1 MFNSWFLISFAVTVV
16 SASFWPVMPH
26 WVWAPLMLLL
36 LLASTK
42 YSVFRRARGSV
53 TALILVICLGNVIEM
68 QTSRLFQSGQNTTIN
83 ASVVSLFSENSHGFE
98 SVIVARSIG
107 GEKLIFPQ
115 LIKLR
120 LFTPFKLT
128 LGDRVYLSM
137 SIKPVWGK
145 LNEAG
150 FDLEK
155 HLFSAGVVANASYR
169 AETKYRIHSSTNLR
183 SQWFESSL
191 ERLSQLAN
199 ADLIMAL
206 SFGYRDLI
214 PPQRWD
220 LLKSSGLIHLMAIS
234 GLHIS
239 IAFGIGYQLGKLVRL
254 LSPQLLWLPTLFG
267 LGLAYFYSWFA
278 GFTLP
283 TLRALVMCV
292 IASYFLW
299 RGQNISLVRYVA
311 LSLCVVLLIW
321 PFSALSSSFWLS
333 FGALG
338 AVLYI
343 ASNNAPSSLDVT
355 LTSRVLQLIKIQLM
369 LTILI
374 APFSMLFFEGVSL
387 ISVLYNLL
395 LLPWVSLVTIPLL
408 FLAMFISF
416 LSESVFGAS
425 GSVLLASEWELLG
438 KGFAGHLW
446 ELVDLSLEPFVFSL
460 PFSERFWIQV
470 DNHTIELSVLLILFF
485 GFCSRYLQRTLSIFV
500 VIVFVL
506 WWEFGKFKHD
516 TLRIDIL
523 DVGHGLSLV
532 LEKNTQVVVYDLGN
546 AWPGGSIVE
555 SLLIPT
561 LNQRGIH
568 ELDGVIVSH
577 FDSDHAGGYPALL
590 ENYTPK
596 WIRVSQSFNEQTHL
610 NTQAQLNLQACIL
623 GESWNWQGVDF
634 KVLWP
639 PQRAKRAYNPHS
651 CVVRLSAPD
660 SEFSMLLTGDI
671 ELVSEWLLS
680 REGDQLRSDVMLVPH
695 HGSDSS
701 SIKSFIKAVS
711 PQLAIASLAKGNQWG
726 MPNESVVGRY
736 KEAGSVWLDTGESG
750 QITITLSKEGWQYHA
765 IREQQGGQ
773 WYRQMLRKGVE

>member
-1 MFNSWFLISFAVTVV
+1 MFNTWFLISFAATVV

-42 YSVFRRARGSV
+42 YSVFRSARGSV
-53 TALILVICLGNVIEM
+53 TALLLVICLGNAIEI

-128 LGDRVYLSM
+128 LGDDVYLSV

-150 FDLEK
+150 FDQEK
-155 HLFSAGVVANASYR
+155 YLFSTGVVANATYR
-169 AETKYRIHSSTNLR
+169 PDTQYRIHSSTNLR
-183 SQWFESSL
+183 SRWFETSL
-191 ERLSQLAN
+191 ERLSLLAN
-199 ADLIMAL
+199 QDLIVAL

-234 GLHIS
+234 GLHIG
-239 IAFGIGYQLGKLVRL
+239 IAFGIGYQVGKICRL
-254 LSPQLLWLPTLFG
+254 LSPSFLWFPTMFG

-292 IASYFLW
+292 LASYFLW
-299 RGQNISLVRYVA
+299 RGQNVNLLRYVA

-343 ASNNAPSSLDVT
+343 ALNTQRSAS
-355 LTSRVLQLIKIQLM
+355 TSTFFDHALKLIKIQLM
-369 LTILI
+369 LTFLI
-374 APFSMLFFEGVSL
+374 APFSMLFFKGISLVS
-387 ISVLYNLL
+387 VFYNLL
-395 LLPWVSLVTIPLL
+395 LLPWVSVVTISLL
-408 FLAMFISF
+408 FLAMFIS
-416 LSESVFGAS
+416 LISESVS
-425 GSVLLASEWELLG
+425 GVVSLIELENSLVSQ
-438 KGFAGHLW
+438 LW
-446 ELVDLSLEPFVFSL
+446 KLVDLSLEPLVFSL

-470 DNHTIELSVLLILFF
+470 DNQTIALSVFLILFLSF
-485 GFCSRYLQRTLSIFV
+485 VSRYFKKTVSIL
-500 VIVFVL
+500 VIVVFVL
-506 WWEFGKFKHD
+506 WWEFGKPQQDKL
-516 TLRIDIL
+516 TIDIL

-532 LEKNTQVVVYDLGN
+532 LEKNSQIVIYDLGN
-546 AWPGGSIVE
+546 AWPGGSVVE

-568 ELDGVIVSH
+568 ELEGVIVSH
-577 FDSDHAGGYPALL
+577 FDSDHAGGYPVLL
-590 ENYTPK
+590 ESYDPK
-596 WIRVSQSFNEQTHL
+596 WIRTSQNRNQQPQSQSK
-610 NTQAQLNLQACIL
+610 LQACII
-623 GESWNWQGVDF
+623 GENWSWQDIVF
-634 KVLWP
+634 EVLWP
-639 PQRAKRAYNPHS
+639 PKQVKRAYNPHS
-651 CVVRLSAPD
+651 CVVKISDPSTD
-660 SEFSMLLTGDI
+660 FSMLLTGDI
-671 ELVSEWLLS
+671 ELVSEWLLA
-680 REGDQLRSDVMLVPH
+680 RDGEQLRSDVMLVPH

-701 SIKSFIKAVS
+701 SIKPFIEAVS

-726 MPNESVVGRY
+726 MPSESVVERY
-736 KEAGSVWLDTGESG
+736 QDAGSTWLDTGESG
-750 QITITLSKEGWQYHA
+750 QITITLSEEGWQYHA

>member
-1 MFNSWFLISFAVTVV
+1 MFNTWFLISFAATVV

-42 YSVFRRARGSV
+42 YSVFRSARGLA
-53 TALILVICLGNVIEM
+53 TALILVICLGNAIEI

-128 LGDRVYLSM
+128 LGDDVYLSV

-155 HLFSAGVVANASYR
+155 YLFSTGVVANATYR
-169 AETKYRIHSSTNLR
+169 ADTKYRIHTNTNMR
-183 SQWFESSL
+183 SHWFENRL
-191 ERLSQLAN
+191 ERLSELAN
-199 ADLIMAL
+199 QDLIMAL

-214 PPQRWD
+214 HPQRWD

-234 GLHIS
+234 GLHIG
-239 IAFGIGYQLGKLVRL
+239 IAFGIGYQVGKVFRL
-254 LSPQLLWLPTLFG
+254 LSPSFLWFPTIFG

-283 TLRALVMCV
+283 TLRALVMCI

-299 RGQNISLVRYVA
+299 RGQNISVLRYVV

-338 AVLYI
+338 AVIYI
-343 ASNNAPSSLDVT
+343 ALNSQPSSSSAT
-355 LTSRVLQLIKIQLM
+355 LIDRVLQLIKIQLM
-369 LTILI
+369 LTFLI
-374 APFSMLFFEGVSL
+374 APFSILFFKGVSL
-387 ISVLYNLL
+387 VSVLYNLL
-395 LLPWVSLVTIPLL
+395 LLPWVSMVTIPLL
-408 FLAMFISF
+408 FLAML
-416 LSESVFGAS
+416 LSLILESVPEVMSLTALSNGF
-425 GSVLLASEWELLG
+425 SEQ
-438 KGFAGHLW
+438 LW
-446 ELVDLSLEPFVFSL
+446 MLVDLSLDPLVFSL

-470 DNHTIELSVLLILFF
+470 DNHSMALSVFLILFF
-485 GFCSRYLQRTLSIFV
+485 GFVSRYLKRTLSIL
-500 VIVFVL
+500 VIAVFVL
-506 WWEFGKFKHD
+506 WWEFGKQQNKL
-516 TLRIDIL
+516 TIDIL

-532 LEKNTQVVVYDLGN
+532 LEKNNQVVVYDLGN
-546 AWPGGSIVE
+546 VWQGGSIVE

-561 LNQRGIH
+561 LNQRGVH
-568 ELDGVIVSH
+568 EVEGVIVSH

-590 ENYTPK
+590 ENYNPK
-596 WIRVSQSFNEQTHL
+596 WIRASQNINQPTKSTVQVQSHIQTC
-610 NTQAQLNLQACIL
+610 TF
-623 GESWNWQGVDF
+623 GEVWNWQGLEF
-634 KVLWP
+634 EVLWP
-639 PQRAKRAYNPHS
+639 PQRVKRAYNPHS
-651 CVVRLSAPD
+651 CVVRIFEPN

-671 ELVSEWLLS
+671 ERVSEWLLA
-680 REGDQLRSDVMLVPH
+680 REGRRLKSDVMLVPH
-695 HGSDSS
+695 HGSNSS
-701 SIKSFIKAVS
+701 SIKPFIEAVS

-726 MPNESVVGRY
+726 MPSKSVIERY
-736 KEAGSVWLDTGESG
+736 HETGSAWLDTGESG
-750 QITITLSKEGWQYHA
+750 QITITISKEGWKYHT
-765 IREQQGGQ
+765 IREQQGRQ

>member
-1 MFNSWFLISFAVTVV
+1 MFNTWFLISFAATVV

-42 YSVFRRARGSV
+42 YSVFRSARGLA
-53 TALILVICLGNVIEM
+53 TALILVICLGNAIEI

-128 LGDRVYLSM
+128 LGDDVYLSV

-155 HLFSAGVVANASYR
+155 YLFSTGVVANATYK
-169 AETKYRIHSSTNLR
+169 ADTQYRIHTNTNMR
-183 SQWFESSL
+183 SHWFENRL
-191 ERLSQLAN
+191 ERLSELAN
-199 ADLIMAL
+199 QDLIMAL

-214 PPQRWD
+214 HPQRWD

-234 GLHIS
+234 GLHIG
-239 IAFGIGYQLGKLVRL
+239 IAFGIGYQVGKIFRL
-254 LSPQLLWLPTLFG
+254 LSPSFLWFPTIFG

-283 TLRALVMCV
+283 TLRALVMCI

-299 RGQNISLVRYVA
+299 RGQNISVLRYVV
-311 LSLCVVLLIW
+311 LSLCMVLLIW

-338 AVLYI
+338 AVIYI
-343 ASNNAPSSLDVT
+343 ALNSRPSSSSAT
-355 LTSRVLQLIKIQLM
+355 LIDRVLQLIKIQLM
-369 LTILI
+369 LTFLI
-374 APFSMLFFEGVSL
+374 APFSILFFKGVSL
-387 ISVLYNLL
+387 VSVLYNLL
-395 LLPWVSLVTIPLL
+395 LLPWVSMVTIPLL
-408 FLAMFISF
+408 FLAML
-416 LSESVFGAS
+416 LSLILESVPEVISLTALSNGF
-425 GSVLLASEWELLG
+425 SEQ
-438 KGFAGHLW
+438 LW
-446 ELVDLSLEPFVFSL
+446 MLVDLSLDPLVFSL

-470 DNHTIELSVLLILFF
+470 DNHSMALSVFLILFF
-485 GFCSRYLQRTLSIFV
+485 GFVSRYLKRTLSIL
-500 VIVFVL
+500 VIAVFVL
-506 WWEFGKFKHD
+506 WWEFGKQQNKL
-516 TLRIDIL
+516 TIDIL

-532 LEKNTQVVVYDLGN
+532 LEKNNQVVVYDLGN
-546 AWPGGSIVE
+546 AWQGGSIVE

-561 LNQRGIH
+561 LNQRGVH
-568 ELDGVIVSH
+568 EVEGVIVSH

-590 ENYTPK
+590 ENYNPK
-596 WIRVSQSFNEQTHL
+596 WIRASQNINQQTQSTVQVQSNIQTCTL
-610 NTQAQLNLQACIL
+610 EEA
-623 GESWNWQGVDF
+623 WNWQGLEF
-634 KVLWP
+634 EVLWP
-639 PQRAKRAYNPHS
+639 PQRVKRAYNPHS
-651 CVVRLSAPD
+651 CVVRIFEPN

-671 ELVSEWLLS
+671 ERVSEWLLA
-680 REGDQLRSDVMLVPH
+680 REGQRLKSDVMLVPH
-695 HGSDSS
+695 HGSNSS
-701 SIKSFIKAVS
+701 SIKPFIEAVS
-711 PQLAIASLAKGNQWG
+711 PQLAVASLAKGNQWG
-726 MPNESVVGRY
+726 MPSKSVIERY
-736 KEAGSVWLDTGESG
+736 HETGSAWLDTGESG
-750 QITITLSKEGWQYHA
+750 QITITISQEGWKYHT
-765 IREQQGGQ
+765 IREQQGRQ

>member
-1 MFNSWFLISFAVTVV
+1 MFNTWFLISFAATVV

-42 YSVFRRARGSV
+42 YSVFRRARGLV
-53 TALILVICLGNVIEM
+53 TALILVICLGNAIEI

-128 LGDRVYLSM
+128 LGDDVYLSV

-155 HLFSAGVVANASYR
+155 YLFSTGVVANATYR
-169 AETKYRIHSSTNLR
+169 ADTQYRIHTNTNMR
-183 SQWFESSL
+183 SHWFENRL
-191 ERLSQLAN
+191 ERLSELAN
-199 ADLIMAL
+199 QDLIMAL

-214 PPQRWD
+214 HPQRWD

-234 GLHIS
+234 GLHIG
-239 IAFGIGYQLGKLVRL
+239 IAFGIGYQVGKVFRL
-254 LSPQLLWLPTLFG
+254 LSPSFLWFPTIFG

-283 TLRALVMCV
+283 TLRALVMCI

-299 RGQNISLVRYVA
+299 RGQNISVLRYVV

-338 AVLYI
+338 AVIYI
-343 ASNNAPSSLDVT
+343 ALNSRPSSSNAT
-355 LTSRVLQLIKIQLM
+355 LIARLLQLIKIQLM
-369 LTILI
+369 LTFLI
-374 APFSMLFFEGVSL
+374 APFSILFFKGVSL
-387 ISVLYNLL
+387 VSVLYNLL
-395 LLPWVSLVTIPLL
+395 LLPWVSVVTIPLL
-408 FLAMFISF
+408 FLAML
-416 LSESVFGAS
+416 LSLILESV
-425 GSVLLASEWELLG
+425 SEVMSLTALSN
-438 KGFAGHLW
+438 GFSEQLW
-446 ELVDLSLEPFVFSL
+446 MLVDLSLDPLVFSL

-470 DNHTIELSVLLILFF
+470 DNHSMALSVFLILFF
-485 GFCSRYLQRTLSIFV
+485 GFVSRYLKRTLSIL
-500 VIVFVL
+500 VIAVFVL
-506 WWEFGKFKHD
+506 WWEFGKQQNKL
-516 TLRIDIL
+516 TIDIL

-532 LEKNTQVVVYDLGN
+532 LEKNNQVVVYDLGN
-546 AWPGGSIVE
+546 VWQGGSIVE

-561 LNQRGIH
+561 LNQRGVH
-568 ELDGVIVSH
+568 EVEGVIVSH

-590 ENYTPK
+590 ENYNPK
-596 WIRVSQSFNEQTHL
+596 WIRASQNINQPTKSTVQVQSNIQTC
-610 NTQAQLNLQACIL
+610 TF
-623 GESWNWQGVDF
+623 GEVWNWQGLEF
-634 KVLWP
+634 EVLWP
-639 PQRAKRAYNPHS
+639 PQRVKRAYNPHS
-651 CVVRLSAPD
+651 CVVRIFEPN

-671 ELVSEWLLS
+671 ERVSEWLLA
-680 REGDQLRSDVMLVPH
+680 REGQRLKSDVMLVPH
-695 HGSDSS
+695 HGSNSS
-701 SIKSFIKAVS
+701 SIKPFIEAVS

-726 MPNESVVGRY
+726 MPSKSVIERY
-736 KEAGSVWLDTGESG
+736 HETGSAWLDTGESG
-750 QITITLSKEGWQYHA
+750 QITITISKEGWKYHT
-765 IREQQGGQ
+765 IREQQGRQ

>member
-1 MFNSWFLISFAVTVV
+1 MFNTWFLISFAATVV

-26 WVWAPLMLLL
+26 WVWASLMLLL
-36 LLASTK
+36 LIASTK
-42 YSVFRRARGSV
+42 YSVFRSARGPV
-53 TALILVICLGNVIEM
+53 TALILVICLGNTIEI

-128 LGDRVYLSM
+128 LGDDVYLSA

-155 HLFSAGVVANASYR
+155 YLFSSGVVANATYR
-169 AETKYRIHSSTNLR
+169 ADTKYRIHSSTSLR
-183 SQWFESSL
+183 SQWFETSL
-191 ERLSQLAN
+191 GRLSQLEN
-199 ADLIMAL
+199 KDLIMAL
-206 SFGYRDLI
+206 SFGYRALI
-214 PPQRWD
+214 NPQRWD

-234 GLHIS
+234 GLHIG
-239 IAFGIGYQLGKLVRL
+239 IAFGIGYQVGKILRL
-254 LSPQLLWLPTLFG
+254 LSPSFLWLPTIFG

-299 RGQNISLVRYVA
+299 RGQNISLLRYVG

-343 ASNNAPSSLDVT
+343 ALNSQTPYSNSTFIDRA
-355 LTSRVLQLIKIQLM
+355 LQLFKIQLM
-369 LTILI
+369 LTFLI
-374 APFSMLFFEGVSL
+374 TPFSMLFFSGVSL
-387 ISVLYNLL
+387 VSVFYNLL
-395 LLPWVSLVTIPLL
+395 LLPWISMVTIPLL
-408 FLAMFISF
+408 FLAMFLSLI
-416 LSESVFGAS
+416 SESVS
-425 GSVLLASEWELLG
+425 GLVDITALDNGLVSQ
-438 KGFAGHLW
+438 LW
-446 ELVDLSLEPFVFSL
+446 KLVDLSLEPLVFSL
-460 PFSERFWIQV
+460 PFSEPFWIQV
-470 DNHTIELSVLLILFF
+470 DNHVIALSVFLILFL
-485 GFCSRYLQRTLSIFV
+485 GFVSRYLKRTVSIL
-500 VIVFVL
+500 VIAVFVL
-506 WWEFGKFKHD
+506 WWEFGKPQQGKL
-516 TLRIDIL
+516 TIDIL

-532 LEKNTQVVVYDLGN
+532 LEKNNQVIVYDLGN
-546 AWPGGSIVE
+546 AWPGGSVVE

-561 LNQRGIH
+561 LNQRGIY
-568 ELDGVIVSH
+568 ELEGVIVSH

-590 ENYTPK
+590 ESYDPK
-596 WIRVSQSFNEQTHL
+596 WIRSSQNINQQTQYT
-610 NTQAQLNLQACIL
+610 TQTQSNIQACTI
-623 GESWNWQGVDF
+623 GEDWNWQNIVF
-634 KVLWP
+634 EVLWP
-639 PQRAKRAYNPHS
+639 PKQVKRAYNPHS
-651 CVVRLSAPD
+651 CVVKI
-660 SEFSMLLTGDI
+660 SEPSTDFSMLLTGDI
-671 ELVSEWLLS
+671 ELVSEWLLA
-680 REGDQLRSDVMLVPH
+680 REGEQLRSDVMLVPH

-701 SIKSFIKAVS
+701 SIKPFIEAVS

-726 MPNESVVGRY
+726 MPSRSVVGRY
-736 KEAGSVWLDTGESG
+736 QEVGSTWLDTGESG
-750 QITITLSKEGWQYHA
+750 QITITLSDEGWQYHT
-765 IREQQGGQ
+765 IREQQGRQ

>member
-1 MFNSWFLISFAVTVV
+1 MFNTWFLISFAATVV

-36 LLASTK
+36 LLAPTK
-42 YSVFRRARGSV
+42 YSVFRSARGPV
-53 TALILVICLGNVIEM
+53 TALILVICLGNAIEI

-98 SVIVARSIG
+98 SVIVVRSIG

-128 LGDRVYLSM
+128 LGDDVYLSA
-137 SIKPVWGK
+137 SIKPIWGK

-150 FDLEK
+150 FDREK
-155 HLFSAGVVANASYR
+155 YLFSAGVVANATYR
-169 AETKYRIHSSTNLR
+169 ADTKYRIHSSTNLR
-183 SQWFESSL
+183 AQWFEASL
-191 ERLSQLAN
+191 ERLSLLAN
-199 ADLIMAL
+199 QDLIIAL

-220 LLKSSGLIHLMAIS
+220 MLKSSGLIHLMAIS
-234 GLHIS
+234 GLHIG
-239 IAFGIGYQLGKLVRL
+239 IAFGIGYQIGKILRL
-254 LSPQLLWLPTLFG
+254 LSPSFLWLPTIFG

-299 RGQNISLVRYVA
+299 RGQNISLLRYVT
-311 LSLCVVLLIW
+311 LSVCVVLLIW

-338 AVLYI
+338 AVFYI
-343 ASNNAPSSLDVT
+343 ACNTQRSASSFTFIDYA
-355 LTSRVLQLIKIQLM
+355 LQLIKLQLM
-369 LTILI
+369 LTFLI
-374 APFSMLFFEGVSL
+374 APSSMLFFKGVSL
-387 ISVLYNLL
+387 VSVFYNLF
-395 LLPWVSLVTIPLL
+395 LLPWVSMVTIPLL
-408 FLAMFISF
+408 FLAMFLSLI
-416 LSESVFGAS
+416 SESVS
-425 GSVLLASEWELLG
+425 GVVGITALENDLVSQ
-438 KGFAGHLW
+438 LW
-446 ELVDLSLEPFVFSL
+446 KLVDLSLEPLVFSL

-470 DNHTIELSVLLILFF
+470 DNQTIALSVFLILFLSF
-485 GFCSRYLQRTLSIFV
+485 VSRYFKRTLSILV
-500 VIVFVL
+500 TAVFVL
-506 WWEFGKFKHD
+506 WWEFSKPQQDKL
-516 TLRIDIL
+516 TIDIL

-532 LEKNTQVVVYDLGN
+532 LEKNNQIVVYDLGN
-546 AWPGGSIVE
+546 AWPGGSVVE

-561 LNQRGIH
+561 LNQRGIY
-568 ELDGVIVSH
+568 ELEGVIVSH

-596 WIRVSQSFNEQTHL
+596 WIRTSQNIIQERQSITQGPSNIQTC
-610 NTQAQLNLQACIL
+610 TI
-623 GESWNWQGVDF
+623 GEVWNWQDVVF
-634 KVLWP
+634 EVLWP
-639 PQRAKRAYNPHS
+639 PKQVKRAYNPHS
-651 CVVRLSAPD
+651 CVVKISDHSAD
-660 SEFSMLLTGDI
+660 FSMLLTGDI
-671 ELVSEWLLS
+671 ELVSEWLLA
-680 REGDQLRSDVMLVPH
+680 REGEQLRSDVMLVPH

-701 SIKSFIKAVS
+701 SIKSFIEAVS

-726 MPNESVVGRY
+726 MPSEFVIERY
-736 KEAGSVWLDTGESG
+736 QEAGSTWLDTGESG

>member
-1 MFNSWFLISFAVTVV
+1 MFNTWFLISFAATVV

-42 YSVFRRARGSV
+42 YSVFRSARGLA
-53 TALILVICLGNVIEM
+53 TALILVICLGNAIEI

-128 LGDRVYLSM
+128 LGDDVYLSV

-155 HLFSAGVVANASYR
+155 YLFSTGVVANATYK
-169 AETKYRIHSSTNLR
+169 ADTQYRIHTNTNMR
-183 SQWFESSL
+183 SHWFENRL
-191 ERLSQLAN
+191 ERLSELAN
-199 ADLIMAL
+199 QDLIMAL

-214 PPQRWD
+214 HPQRWD

-234 GLHIS
+234 GLHIG
-239 IAFGIGYQLGKLVRL
+239 IAFGIGYQVGKIFRL
-254 LSPQLLWLPTLFG
+254 LSPSFLWFPTIFG

-283 TLRALVMCV
+283 TLRALVMCI

-299 RGQNISLVRYVA
+299 RGQNISVLRYVV
-311 LSLCVVLLIW
+311 LSLCMVLLIW

-338 AVLYI
+338 AVIYI
-343 ASNNAPSSLDVT
+343 ALNSRPSSSNAT
-355 LTSRVLQLIKIQLM
+355 LIDRVQQLIKIQLM
-369 LTILI
+369 LTFLI
-374 APFSMLFFEGVSL
+374 APFSILFFKGVSL
-387 ISVLYNLL
+387 VSVLYNLL
-395 LLPWVSLVTIPLL
+395 LLPWVSMVTIPLL
-408 FLAMFISF
+408 FLAML
-416 LSESVFGAS
+416 LSLILESV
-425 GSVLLASEWELLG
+425 SEVMSLTALSN
-438 KGFAGHLW
+438 GFSEQLW
-446 ELVDLSLEPFVFSL
+446 MLVDLSLDPLVYSL

-470 DNHTIELSVLLILFF
+470 DNHSMALSVFLILFF
-485 GFCSRYLQRTLSIFV
+485 GFVSRYLKRTLSIL
-500 VIVFVL
+500 VIAVFVL
-506 WWEFGKFKHD
+506 WWEFGKQQNKL
-516 TLRIDIL
+516 TIDIL

-532 LEKNTQVVVYDLGN
+532 LEKNNRVVVYDLGN
-546 AWPGGSIVE
+546 AWQGGSIVE

-561 LNQRGIH
+561 LNQRGVH
-568 ELDGVIVSH
+568 EVEGVIVSH

-590 ENYTPK
+590 ENYNPK
-596 WIRVSQSFNEQTHL
+596 WIRASQNINQQTQSTVQVQS
-610 NTQAQLNLQACIL
+610 NIQTCTF
-623 GESWNWQGVDF
+623 GEVWSWQGLEF
-634 KVLWP
+634 EVLWP
-639 PQRAKRAYNPHS
+639 PQRVKRAYNPHS
-651 CVVRLSAPD
+651 CVVRIFEPN

-671 ELVSEWLLS
+671 ERVSEWLLA
-680 REGDQLRSDVMLVPH
+680 REGRRLKSDVMLVPH
-695 HGSDSS
+695 HGSNSS
-701 SIKSFIKAVS
+701 SIKPFIEAVS

-726 MPNESVVGRY
+726 MPSKSVIERY
-736 KEAGSVWLDTGESG
+736 HKTGGAWLDTGESG
-750 QITITLSKEGWQYHA
+750 QITITISKEGWKYHT
-765 IREQQGGQ
+765 IREQQGRQ

>member
-1 MFNSWFLISFAVTVV
+1 MFNTWFLISFAATVV

-42 YSVFRRARGSV
+42 YSVFRSARGLA
-53 TALILVICLGNVIEM
+53 TALILVICLGNAIEI

-128 LGDRVYLSM
+128 LGDDVYLSV

-155 HLFSAGVVANASYR
+155 YLFSTGVVANATYR
-169 AETKYRIHSSTNLR
+169 ADTQYRIHTNTNMR
-183 SQWFESSL
+183 SHWFENRL
-191 ERLSQLAN
+191 ERLSELAN
-199 ADLIMAL
+199 QDLIMAL

-214 PPQRWD
+214 HPQRWD

-234 GLHIS
+234 GLHIG
-239 IAFGIGYQLGKLVRL
+239 IAFGIGYQVGKVFRL
-254 LSPQLLWLPTLFG
+254 LSPSFLWFPTIFG

-283 TLRALVMCV
+283 TLRALVMCI

-299 RGQNISLVRYVA
+299 RGQNISVLRYVV

-338 AVLYI
+338 AVIYI
-343 ASNNAPSSLDVT
+343 ALNSRPSSSNAT
-355 LTSRVLQLIKIQLM
+355 LIARLLQLIKIQLM
-369 LTILI
+369 LTFLI
-374 APFSMLFFEGVSL
+374 APFSILFFKGVSL
-387 ISVLYNLL
+387 VSVLYNLL
-395 LLPWVSLVTIPLL
+395 LLPWVSVVTIPLL
-408 FLAMFISF
+408 FLAML
-416 LSESVFGAS
+416 LSLILESV
-425 GSVLLASEWELLG
+425 SEVMSLTALSN
-438 KGFAGHLW
+438 GFSEQLW
-446 ELVDLSLEPFVFSL
+446 MLVDLSLDPLVFSL

-470 DNHTIELSVLLILFF
+470 DNHSMALSVFLILFF
-485 GFCSRYLQRTLSIFV
+485 GFVSRYLKRTLSIL
-500 VIVFVL
+500 VIAVFVL
-506 WWEFGKFKHD
+506 WWEFGKQQNKL
-516 TLRIDIL
+516 TIDIL

-532 LEKNTQVVVYDLGN
+532 LEKNNRVVVYDLGN
-546 AWPGGSIVE
+546 AWQGGSIVE

-561 LNQRGIH
+561 LNQRGVH
-568 ELDGVIVSH
+568 EVEGVIVSH

-590 ENYTPK
+590 ENYNPK
-596 WIRVSQSFNEQTHL
+596 WIRASQNINQQTQSTVQVQS
-610 NTQAQLNLQACIL
+610 NIQTCIF
-623 GESWNWQGVDF
+623 GEAWNWQGLEF
-634 KVLWP
+634 EVLWP
-639 PQRAKRAYNPHS
+639 PQRVKRAYNPHS
-651 CVVRLSAPD
+651 CVVRIFEPN

-671 ELVSEWLLS
+671 ERVSEWLLA
-680 REGDQLRSDVMLVPH
+680 REGRRLKSDVMLVPH
-695 HGSDSS
+695 HGSNSS
-701 SIKSFIKAVS
+701 SIKPFIEAVS

-726 MPNESVVGRY
+726 MPSKSVIERY
-736 KEAGSVWLDTGESG
+736 HETGSAWLDTGESG
-750 QITITLSKEGWQYHA
+750 QITITISKEGWKYHT
-765 IREQQGGQ
+765 IREQQGRQ

>member
-1 MFNSWFLISFAVTVV
+1 LFNTWFLISFAATVV

-42 YSVFRRARGSV
+42 YSVFRSARGLA
-53 TALILVICLGNVIEM
+53 TALILVICLGNAIEI

-128 LGDRVYLSM
+128 LGDDVDLSV

-155 HLFSAGVVANASYR
+155 YLFSTGVVANATYR
-169 AETKYRIHSSTNLR
+169 ADTQYRIHTNTNMR
-183 SQWFESSL
+183 SHWFENRL
-191 ERLSQLAN
+191 ERLSELAN
-199 ADLIMAL
+199 QDLIMAL

-214 PPQRWD
+214 HPQRWD

-234 GLHIS
+234 GLHIG
-239 IAFGIGYQLGKLVRL
+239 IAFGIGYQVGKVFRL
-254 LSPQLLWLPTLFG
+254 LSPSFLWFPTIFG

-283 TLRALVMCV
+283 TLRALVMCI

-299 RGQNISLVRYVA
+299 RGQNISVLRYVV

-338 AVLYI
+338 AVIYI
-343 ASNNAPSSLDVT
+343 ALNSRPSSSNAT
-355 LTSRVLQLIKIQLM
+355 LIDRVLQLIKIQLM
-369 LTILI
+369 LTFLI
-374 APFSMLFFEGVSL
+374 APFSILFFKGVSL
-387 ISVLYNLL
+387 VSVLYNLL
-395 LLPWVSLVTIPLL
+395 LLPWVSMVTIPLL
-408 FLAMFISF
+408 FLAML
-416 LSESVFGAS
+416 LSLILESV
-425 GSVLLASEWELLG
+425 SEVMSLTALSH
-438 KGFAGHLW
+438 GFSEQLW
-446 ELVDLSLEPFVFSL
+446 MLVDLSLDPLVFSL

-470 DNHTIELSVLLILFF
+470 DNHSMALSVFLILFF
-485 GFCSRYLQRTLSIFV
+485 GFVSRYLKRTLSIL
-500 VIVFVL
+500 VIAVFVL
-506 WWEFGKFKHD
+506 WWEFGKPQNKL
-516 TLRIDIL
+516 TIDIL

-532 LEKNTQVVVYDLGN
+532 LEKNNQVVVYDLGN
-546 AWPGGSIVE
+546 AWQGGSIVE

-561 LNQRGIH
+561 LNQRGVH
-568 ELDGVIVSH
+568 EVEGVIVSH

-590 ENYTPK
+590 ENYNPK
-596 WIRVSQSFNEQTHL
+596 WIRASQNINQQTQSTVQVQS
-610 NTQAQLNLQACIL
+610 NIQTCIF
-623 GESWNWQGVDF
+623 GEAWNWQGLEF
-634 KVLWP
+634 EVLWP
-639 PQRAKRAYNPHS
+639 PQRVKRAYNPHS
-651 CVVRLSAPD
+651 CVVRIFEPN

-671 ELVSEWLLS
+671 ERVSEWLLA
-680 REGDQLRSDVMLVPH
+680 REGQRLKSDVMLVPH
-695 HGSDSS
+695 HGSNSS
-701 SIKSFIKAVS
+701 SIKPFIEAVS

-726 MPNESVVGRY
+726 MPSKSVIERY
-736 KEAGSVWLDTGESG
+736 HETGSAWLDTGESG
-750 QITITLSKEGWQYHA
+750 QITITISQEGWKYHT
-765 IREQQGGQ
+765 IREQQGRQ

>member
-1 MFNSWFLISFAVTVV
+1 MFNTWFLISFAATVV

-42 YSVFRRARGSV
+42 YSVFRSARGLA
-53 TALILVICLGNVIEM
+53 TALILVICLGNTIEI

-128 LGDRVYLSM
+128 LGDDVYLSV
-137 SIKPVWGK
+137 SVKPVWGK

-155 HLFSAGVVANASYR
+155 YLFSTGVVANATYR
-169 AETKYRIHSSTNLR
+169 ADTKYRIHTNTNMR
-183 SQWFESSL
+183 SHWFENRL
-191 ERLSQLAN
+191 ERLSELVNQ
-199 ADLIMAL
+199 DLIMAL

-214 PPQRWD
+214 HPQRWD

-234 GLHIS
+234 GLHIG
-239 IAFGIGYQLGKLVRL
+239 IAFGIGYQVGKIFRL
-254 LSPQLLWLPTLFG
+254 LSPSFLWFPTIFG

-283 TLRALVMCV
+283 TLRALVMCI

-299 RGQNISLVRYVA
+299 RGQNISVLRYVA

-338 AVLYI
+338 AVIYI
-343 ASNNAPSSLDVT
+343 ALNSRPSSSNAT
-355 LTSRVLQLIKIQLM
+355 LIDRVLQLIKIQLM
-369 LTILI
+369 LTFLI
-374 APFSMLFFEGVSL
+374 APFSILFFKGVSL
-387 ISVLYNLL
+387 VSVLYNLL
-395 LLPWVSLVTIPLL
+395 LLPWVSVVTIPLL
-408 FLAMFISF
+408 FLAML
-416 LSESVFGAS
+416 LSLILESV
-425 GSVLLASEWELLG
+425 SEVMSLTALSH
-438 KGFAGHLW
+438 GFSEQLW
-446 ELVDLSLEPFVFSL
+446 MLVDLSLDPLVFSL

-470 DNHTIELSVLLILFF
+470 DNHSMALSVFLILFF
-485 GFCSRYLQRTLSIFV
+485 GFVSRYLKRTLSIL
-500 VIVFVL
+500 VIAVFVL
-506 WWEFGKFKHD
+506 WWEFGKQQNKL
-516 TLRIDIL
+516 TIDIL

-532 LEKNTQVVVYDLGN
+532 LEKNNRVVVYDLGN
-546 AWPGGSIVE
+546 AWQGGSIVE

-561 LNQRGIH
+561 LNQRGVH
-568 ELDGVIVSH
+568 EVEGVIVSH

-590 ENYTPK
+590 ENYNPK
-596 WIRVSQSFNEQTHL
+596 WIRASQNINQQTQSTVQVQS
-610 NTQAQLNLQACIL
+610 NIQTCIF
-623 GESWNWQGVDF
+623 GEAWNWQGLEF
-634 KVLWP
+634 EVLWP
-639 PQRAKRAYNPHS
+639 PQRVKRAYNPHS
-651 CVVRLSAPD
+651 CVVRIFEPN

-671 ELVSEWLLS
+671 ERVSEWLLA
-680 REGDQLRSDVMLVPH
+680 REGRRLKSDVMLVPH
-695 HGSDSS
+695 HGSNSS
-701 SIKSFIKAVS
+701 SIKPFIEAVS

-726 MPNESVVGRY
+726 MPSKSVIERY
-736 KEAGSVWLDTGESG
+736 HETGSAWLDTGESG
-750 QITITLSKEGWQYHA
+750 QITITISKEGWKYHT
-765 IREQQGGQ
+765 IREQQGRQ

>member
-1 MFNSWFLISFAVTVV
+1 MFNTWFLISFAATVV

-42 YSVFRRARGSV
+42 YSVFRSARGLA
-53 TALILVICLGNVIEM
+53 TALMLVICLGNAIEI

-128 LGDRVYLSM
+128 LGDDVYLSV

-155 HLFSAGVVANASYR
+155 YLFSTGVVANATYR
-169 AETKYRIHSSTNLR
+169 ADTQYRIHTNTNMR
-183 SQWFESSL
+183 SHWFENRL
-191 ERLSQLAN
+191 ERLSELAN
-199 ADLIMAL
+199 QDLIMAL

-214 PPQRWD
+214 HPQRWD

-234 GLHIS
+234 GLHIG
-239 IAFGIGYQLGKLVRL
+239 IAFGIGYQVGKVFRL
-254 LSPQLLWLPTLFG
+254 LSPSFLWFPTIFG

-283 TLRALVMCV
+283 TLRALVMCI

-299 RGQNISLVRYVA
+299 RGQNISVLRYVV
-311 LSLCVVLLIW
+311 LSLCVVLLTW

-338 AVLYI
+338 AVIYI
-343 ASNNAPSSLDVT
+343 ALNSRPSSSNAT
-355 LTSRVLQLIKIQLM
+355 LIDRLLQLIKIQLM
-369 LTILI
+369 LTFLI
-374 APFSMLFFEGVSL
+374 APFSILFFKGVSL
-387 ISVLYNLL
+387 VSVLYNLL
-395 LLPWVSLVTIPLL
+395 LLPWVSMVTIPLL
-408 FLAMFISF
+408 FLAML
-416 LSESVFGAS
+416 LSLILESV
-425 GSVLLASEWELLG
+425 SEVMSLTALSN
-438 KGFAGHLW
+438 GFSEQLW
-446 ELVDLSLEPFVFSL
+446 MLVDLSLDPLVFSL

-470 DNHTIELSVLLILFF
+470 DNHSMALSVFLILFF
-485 GFCSRYLQRTLSIFV
+485 GFVSRYLKRTLSIL
-500 VIVFVL
+500 VIAVFVL
-506 WWEFGKFKHD
+506 WWEFGKQQNKL
-516 TLRIDIL
+516 TIDIL

-532 LEKNTQVVVYDLGN
+532 LEKNNRVVVYDLGN
-546 AWPGGSIVE
+546 AWQGGSIVE

-561 LNQRGIH
+561 LNQRGVH
-568 ELDGVIVSH
+568 EVEGVIVSH

-590 ENYTPK
+590 ENYNPK
-596 WIRVSQSFNEQTHL
+596 WIRASQNINQQTQSTVQVQS
-610 NTQAQLNLQACIL
+610 NIQTCIF
-623 GESWNWQGVDF
+623 GEAWNWQGLEF
-634 KVLWP
+634 EVLWP
-639 PQRAKRAYNPHS
+639 PQRVKRAYNPHS
-651 CVVRLSAPD
+651 CVVRIFEPN

-671 ELVSEWLLS
+671 ERVSEWLLA
-680 REGDQLRSDVMLVPH
+680 REGRRLKSDVMLVPH
-695 HGSDSS
+695 HGSNSS
-701 SIKSFIKAVS
+701 SIKPFIEAVS

-726 MPNESVVGRY
+726 MPSKSVIERY
-736 KEAGSVWLDTGESG
+736 HETGSAWLDTGESG
-750 QITITLSKEGWQYHA
+750 QITITISKEGWKYHT
-765 IREQQGGQ
+765 IREQQGRQ

>member
-1 MFNSWFLISFAVTVV
+1 MFNTWFLISFAATVV

-42 YSVFRRARGSV
+42 YSVFRSTRGPV
-53 TALILVICLGNVIEM
+53 TALILVICLGNAIEI

-107 GEKLIFPQ
+107 GEKLISPQ

-128 LGDRVYLSM
+128 LGDDVNLSV

-155 HLFSAGVVANASYR
+155 YLFSAGVVANATYR
-169 AETKYRIHSSTNLR
+169 ADTKYRIHSSTNLR
-183 SQWFESSL
+183 AQWFETSL
-191 ERLSQLAN
+191 ERLSRLSNQ
-199 ADLIMAL
+199 DLIIAL

-214 PPQRWD
+214 PPPRWD

-234 GLHIS
+234 GLHIG
-239 IAFGIGYQLGKLVRL
+239 IAFGFGYQLGKIFRL
-254 LSPQLLWLPTLFG
+254 LSPSYLWLPTMFG

-299 RGQNISLVRYVA
+299 RGQNISLLRYVA

-321 PFSALSSSFWLS
+321 PFSVLSSSLWLS

-338 AVLYI
+338 AVIYI
-343 ASNNAPSSLDVT
+343 ALNSRPSSSSAT
-355 LTSRVLQLIKIQLM
+355 LIDRGLQLIKIQLM
-369 LTILI
+369 LTFLI
-374 APFSMLFFEGVSL
+374 APFSILFFKGVSL
-387 ISVLYNLL
+387 VSVLYNLL
-395 LLPWVSLVTIPLL
+395 LLPWVSMVTIPLL
-408 FLAMFISF
+408 FLAML
-416 LSESVFGAS
+416 LSLILESVPEVMSLTALSNGF
-425 GSVLLASEWELLG
+425 SEQ
-438 KGFAGHLW
+438 LW
-446 ELVDLSLEPFVFSL
+446 MLVDLSLDPLVFSL

-470 DNHTIELSVLLILFF
+470 DNHSMALSVFLILFF
-485 GFCSRYLQRTLSIFV
+485 EFVSRYLKRTLSIL
-500 VIVFVL
+500 VIAVFVL
-506 WWEFGKFKHD
+506 WWEFGKQQNKL
-516 TLRIDIL
+516 TIDIL

-532 LEKNTQVVVYDLGN
+532 LEKNNQVVIYDLGN
-546 AWPGGSIVE
+546 AWQGGSIVE

-561 LNQRGIH
+561 LNQRGVH
-568 ELDGVIVSH
+568 EVEGVIVSH

-596 WIRVSQSFNEQTHL
+596 WIRTSQNIIQERQSI
-610 NTQAQLNLQACIL
+610 TQAPSNIQTCTI
-623 GESWNWQGVDF
+623 GEVWNWQDVVF
-634 KVLWP
+634 EVLWP
-639 PQRAKRAYNPHS
+639 PKQVKRAYNPHS
-651 CVVRLSAPD
+651 CVVKISDHSAD
-660 SEFSMLLTGDI
+660 FSMLLTGDI
-671 ELVSEWLLS
+671 ELVSEWLLA
-680 REGDQLRSDVMLVPH
+680 REGEQLRSDVMLVPH

-701 SIKSFIKAVS
+701 SIKPFIEAVS

-726 MPNESVVGRY
+726 MPSESVIERY
-736 KEAGSVWLDTGESG
+736 QEAGSTWLDTGESG

>member
-1 MFNSWFLISFAVTVV
+1 
-16 SASFWPVMPH
+16 
-26 WVWAPLMLLL
+26 
-36 LLASTK
+36 
-42 YSVFRRARGSV
+42 
-53 TALILVICLGNVIEM
+53 M
-68 QTSRLFQSGQNTTIN
+68 QTSRLFQSGPNTTIN
-83 ASVVSLFSENSHGFE
+83 ASIVSLFSENSHGFE
-98 SVIVARSIG
+98 SAIVARSIG

-128 LGDRVYLSM
+128 LGDDVNLSV

-155 HLFSAGVVANASYR
+155 YLFSAGVVANATYR
-169 AETKYRIHSSTNLR
+169 ADSKYRIHSSTNLR
-183 SQWFESSL
+183 SLWFESSL
-191 ERLSQLAN
+191 ERLNQLAN

-239 IAFGIGYQLGKLVRL
+239 IAFGIGYQLGKFVRV

-267 LGLAYFYSWFA
+267 LGLASFYSWFA

-311 LSLCVVLLIW
+311 LSLCVVLFIW

-343 ASNNAPSSLDVT
+343 ALNSTSSSLNIT
-355 LTSRVLQLIKIQLM
+355 LMSRVLQLIKIQLM

-374 APFSMLFFEGVSL
+374 APFSMLFFKGVSL
-387 ISVLYNLL
+387 ISVFYNLL

-408 FLAMFISF
+408 FLAMFLSLI
-416 LSESVFGAS
+416 SESVSGVAS
-425 GSVLLASEWELLG
+425 LIALDNSWVSQ
-438 KGFAGHLW
+438 LW
-446 ELVDLSLEPFVFSL
+446 MLVDLSLEPLVFSL

-470 DNHTIELSVLLILFF
+470 DNQTIALSVSLILFLSF
-485 GFCSRYLQRTLSIFV
+485 VSRYFKRAFSILV
-500 VIVFVL
+500 TAMFVL
-506 WWEFGKFKHD
+506 WWEFSKPQQDKL
-516 TLRIDIL
+516 TIDIL

-532 LEKNTQVVVYDLGN
+532 LEKNNQIVVYDLGN
-546 AWPGGSIVE
+546 AWPGGSVVE

-568 ELDGVIVSH
+568 ELEGVIVSH
-577 FDSDHAGGYPALL
+577 FDSDHAGGYPAVL

-596 WIRVSQSFNEQTHL
+596 WIRTSQNIHQQPKSP
-610 NTQAQLNLQACIL
+610 TQAPSNIQACTI
-623 GESWNWQGVDF
+623 GEVWNWQDIVF
-634 KVLWP
+634 EVMWP
-639 PQRAKRAYNPHS
+639 PKQVKRAYNPHS
-651 CVVRLSAPD
+651 CVVKISDPSAD
-660 SEFSMLLTGDI
+660 FSMLLTGDI
-671 ELVSEWLLS
+671 ELVSEWLLA
-680 REGDQLRSDVMLVPH
+680 REGELLRSDVMLVPH

-701 SIKSFIKAVS
+701 SIKPFIEAVS

-736 KEAGSVWLDTGESG
+736 QEAGSTWLDTGESG
-750 QITITLSKEGWQYHA
+750 QITITFSKEGWQYHA

>member
-1 MFNSWFLISFAVTVV
+1 MFNTWFLISFAATVV

-42 YSVFRRARGSV
+42 YSVFRSARGLA
-53 TALILVICLGNVIEM
+53 TALILVICLGNVIEI

-128 LGDRVYLSM
+128 LGDDVYLSV

-155 HLFSAGVVANASYR
+155 YLFSTGVVANATYK
-169 AETKYRIHSSTNLR
+169 ADTQYRIHTNTNMR
-183 SQWFESSL
+183 SHWFENRL
-191 ERLSQLAN
+191 ERLSELAN
-199 ADLIMAL
+199 QDLIMAL

-214 PPQRWD
+214 HPQRWD

-234 GLHIS
+234 GLHIG
-239 IAFGIGYQLGKLVRL
+239 IAFGIGYQVGKIFRL
-254 LSPQLLWLPTLFG
+254 LSPSFLWFPTIFG

-283 TLRALVMCV
+283 TLRALVMCI

-299 RGQNISLVRYVA
+299 RGQNISVLRYVV
-311 LSLCVVLLIW
+311 LSLCMVLLIW

-338 AVLYI
+338 AVIYI
-343 ASNNAPSSLDVT
+343 ALNSRPSSSNAT
-355 LTSRVLQLIKIQLM
+355 LIDRVLQLIKIQLM
-369 LTILI
+369 LTFLI
-374 APFSMLFFEGVSL
+374 APFSILFFKGVSL
-387 ISVLYNLL
+387 VSVLYNLL
-395 LLPWVSLVTIPLL
+395 LLPWVSMVTIPLL
-408 FLAMFISF
+408 FLAML
-416 LSESVFGAS
+416 LSLILESV
-425 GSVLLASEWELLG
+425 SEVMSLTALSN
-438 KGFAGHLW
+438 GFSEQLW
-446 ELVDLSLEPFVFSL
+446 MLVDLSLDPLVFSL

-470 DNHTIELSVLLILFF
+470 DNHSMALSVFLILFF
-485 GFCSRYLQRTLSIFV
+485 GFVSRYLKRTLSIL
-500 VIVFVL
+500 VIAVFVL
-506 WWEFGKFKHD
+506 WWEFGKQQNKL
-516 TLRIDIL
+516 TIDIL

-532 LEKNTQVVVYDLGN
+532 LEKNNQVVVYDLGN
-546 AWPGGSIVE
+546 VWQGGSIVE

-561 LNQRGIH
+561 LNQRGVH
-568 ELDGVIVSH
+568 EVEGVIVSH

-590 ENYTPK
+590 ENYNPK
-596 WIRVSQSFNEQTHL
+596 WIRASQNINQPTKSTVQVQSHIQTC
-610 NTQAQLNLQACIL
+610 TF
-623 GESWNWQGVDF
+623 GEVWNWQGLEF
-634 KVLWP
+634 EVLWP
-639 PQRAKRAYNPHS
+639 PQRVKRAYNPHS
-651 CVVRLSAPD
+651 CVVRIFEPN

-671 ELVSEWLLS
+671 ERVSEWLLA
-680 REGDQLRSDVMLVPH
+680 REGRRLKSDVMLVPH
-695 HGSDSS
+695 HGSNSS
-701 SIKSFIKAVS
+701 SIKPFIEAVS

-726 MPNESVVGRY
+726 MPSKSVIERY
-736 KEAGSVWLDTGESG
+736 HETGSAWLDTGESG
-750 QITITLSKEGWQYHA
+750 QITITISQEGWKYHT
-765 IREQQGGQ
+765 IREQQGRQ

>member
-1 MFNSWFLISFAVTVV
+1 MFNTWFLISFAATVV

-36 LLASTK
+36 LIASIK
-42 YSVFRRARGSV
+42 YSVFRSARGPV
-53 TALILVICLGNVIEM
+53 TALILVICLGNAIEI
-68 QTSRLFQSGQNTTIN
+68 QTNRLFQSGQNTTIN

-98 SVIVARSIG
+98 SVIVVRSIG

-128 LGDRVYLSM
+128 LGDEVYLSA

-155 HLFSAGVVANASYR
+155 YLFSEGVVADVTYR
-169 AETKYRIHSSTNLR
+169 AGTRYRIHSSTNLR

-191 ERLSQLAN
+191 QRLNRLGN
-199 ADLIMAL
+199 TDLIMAL
-206 SFGYRDLI
+206 SFGYRELI
-214 PPQRWD
+214 HPQRWD

-234 GLHIS
+234 GLHIG
-239 IAFGIGYQLGKLVRL
+239 IAFGIGYQLGKAVRL
-254 LSPQLLWLPTLFG
+254 MSPSLLWLPTLFG

-292 IASYFLW
+292 LASYFLW
-299 RGQNISLVRYVA
+299 RGQSISLIRYVA

-343 ASNNAPSSLDVT
+343 ALNNNSSSSSPNFIGRVFT
-355 LTSRVLQLIKIQLM
+355 LTKIQFM
-369 LTILI
+369 LTLLI
-374 APFSMLFFEGVSL
+374 APFSMLFFQGVSL
-387 ISVLYNLL
+387 VSVFYNLL
-395 LLPWVSLVTIPLL
+395 LLPWVSIVTIPLL
-408 FLAMFISF
+408 FLAMFLSLFTEF
-416 LSESVFGAS
+416 LFGSSALTY
-425 GSVLLASEWELLG
+425 GIASE
-438 KGFAGHLW
+438 LW
-446 ELVDLSLEPFVFSL
+446 KLVDLSLEPLVFSL
-460 PFSERFWIQV
+460 PFSEQFWIQV
-470 DNHTIELSVLLILFF
+470 GNHTSKLIVFLIVFF
-485 GFCSRYLQRTLSIFV
+485 GFVSRYIQSKLSILTV
-500 VIVFVL
+500 SAVVL
-506 WWEFGKFKHD
+506 WWELGESKPDSF
-516 TLRIDIL
+516 TIDIL

-532 LEKNTQVVVYDLGN
+532 LEKNNQVVVYDLGN

-555 SLLIPT
+555 SLLNPT
-561 LNQRGIH
+561 LNSRGIRGI
-568 ELDGVIVSH
+568 EGVIISH

-590 ENYTPK
+590 ESYDPK
-596 WIRVSQSFNEQTHL
+596 WVRTSQNINLQTQST
-610 NTQAQLNLQACIL
+610 TQAQSNIQACTI
-623 GESWNWQGVDF
+623 GEVWNWQGIDF
-634 KVLWP
+634 EVLWP
-639 PQRAKRAYNPHS
+639 PKQVKRAYNPHS
-651 CVVRLSAPD
+651 CVVRIYEPK

-671 ELVSEWLLS
+671 ELVSEWLLA
-680 REGDQLRSDVMLVPH
+680 RQGQLLRSDVMLVPH

-701 SIKSFIKAVS
+701 SIKPFIEAVS

-726 MPNESVVGRY
+726 MPSESVIARY
-736 KEAGSVWLDTGESG
+736 QDAGSTWLDTGASG
-750 QITITLSKEGWQYHA
+750 QITITLTQEGWQYHT
-765 IREQQGGQ
+765 IREEQGRQ

>member
-1 MFNSWFLISFAVTVV
+1 MFNTWFLISFAATVV

-42 YSVFRRARGSV
+42 YSVFRSARGLA
-53 TALILVICLGNVIEM
+53 TALILVICLGNAIEI

-128 LGDRVYLSM
+128 LGDDVYLSV

-155 HLFSAGVVANASYR
+155 YLFSTGVVANATYR
-169 AETKYRIHSSTNLR
+169 ADTKYRIHTNTNMR
-183 SQWFESSL
+183 SHWFENRL
-191 ERLSQLAN
+191 ERLSELAN
-199 ADLIMAL
+199 QDLIMAL
-206 SFGYRDLI
+206 SFGYRELI
-214 PPQRWD
+214 HPQRWD

-234 GLHIS
+234 GLHIG
-239 IAFGIGYQLGKLVRL
+239 IAFGIGYQVGKIFRL
-254 LSPQLLWLPTLFG
+254 LSPSFLWFPTIFG

-283 TLRALVMCV
+283 TLRALVMCI

-299 RGQNISLVRYVA
+299 RGQNISVLRYVV

-338 AVLYI
+338 AVIYI
-343 ASNNAPSSLDVT
+343 ALNSRPSSSNAT
-355 LTSRVLQLIKIQLM
+355 LIDRVLQLIKIQLM
-369 LTILI
+369 LTFLI
-374 APFSMLFFEGVSL
+374 APFSILFFKGVSL
-387 ISVLYNLL
+387 VSVLYNLL
-395 LLPWVSLVTIPLL
+395 LLPWVSVVTIPLL
-408 FLAMFISF
+408 FLAML
-416 LSESVFGAS
+416 LSLILESV
-425 GSVLLASEWELLG
+425 SEVMSLTALSH
-438 KGFAGHLW
+438 GFSEQLW
-446 ELVDLSLEPFVFSL
+446 MLVDLSLDPLVFSL

-470 DNHTIELSVLLILFF
+470 DNHSMALSVFLILFF
-485 GFCSRYLQRTLSIFV
+485 GFVSRYLKRTLSIL
-500 VIVFVL
+500 VIAVFVL
-506 WWEFGKFKHD
+506 WWEFGKQQNKL
-516 TLRIDIL
+516 TIDIL

-532 LEKNTQVVVYDLGN
+532 LEKNNRVVVYDLGN
-546 AWPGGSIVE
+546 AWQGGSIVE

-561 LNQRGIH
+561 LNQRGVH
-568 ELDGVIVSH
+568 EVEGVIVSH

-590 ENYTPK
+590 ENYNPK
-596 WIRVSQSFNEQTHL
+596 WIRASQNINQQTQSTVQVQS
-610 NTQAQLNLQACIL
+610 NIQTCIF
-623 GESWNWQGVDF
+623 GEAWNWQGLEF
-634 KVLWP
+634 EVLWP
-639 PQRAKRAYNPHS
+639 PQRVKRAYNPHS
-651 CVVRLSAPD
+651 CVVRIFEPN

-671 ELVSEWLLS
+671 ERVSEWLLA
-680 REGDQLRSDVMLVPH
+680 REGRRLKSDVMLVPH
-695 HGSDSS
+695 HGSNSS
-701 SIKSFIKAVS
+701 SIKPFIEAVS

-726 MPNESVVGRY
+726 MPSKSVIERY
-736 KEAGSVWLDTGESG
+736 HETGSAWLDTGESG
-750 QITITLSKEGWQYHA
+750 QITITISKEGWKYHT
-765 IREQQGGQ
+765 IREQQGRQ

>member
-1 MFNSWFLISFAVTVV
+1 MFNTWFLISFAATVV

-42 YSVFRRARGSV
+42 YSVFRSARGLA
-53 TALILVICLGNVIEM
+53 TALILVICLGNAIEI

-128 LGDRVYLSM
+128 LGDDVYLSV

-155 HLFSAGVVANASYR
+155 YLFSTGVVANATYR
-169 AETKYRIHSSTNLR
+169 ADTQYRIHTNTNMR
-183 SQWFESSL
+183 SHWFENRL
-191 ERLSQLAN
+191 ERLSELAN
-199 ADLIMAL
+199 QDLIMAL

-214 PPQRWD
+214 HPQRWD

-234 GLHIS
+234 GLHIG
-239 IAFGIGYQLGKLVRL
+239 IAFGIGYQVGKIFRL
-254 LSPQLLWLPTLFG
+254 LSPSFLWFPTIFG

-283 TLRALVMCV
+283 TLRALVMCI

-299 RGQNISLVRYVA
+299 RGQNISVLRYVV

-338 AVLYI
+338 AVIYI
-343 ASNNAPSSLDVT
+343 ALNSRPSSSNAT
-355 LTSRVLQLIKIQLM
+355 LIDRVLQLIKIQLM
-369 LTILI
+369 LTFLI
-374 APFSMLFFEGVSL
+374 APFSIMFFKGVSL
-387 ISVLYNLL
+387 VSVLYNLL
-395 LLPWVSLVTIPLL
+395 LLPWVSMVTIPLL
-408 FLAMFISF
+408 FLAML
-416 LSESVFGAS
+416 LSLILESV
-425 GSVLLASEWELLG
+425 SEVMSLTALSH
-438 KGFAGHLW
+438 GFSEQLW
-446 ELVDLSLEPFVFSL
+446 MLVDLSLDPLVFSL

-470 DNHTIELSVLLILFF
+470 DNHSMALSVFLILFF
-485 GFCSRYLQRTLSIFV
+485 GFVSRYLKRTLSIL
-500 VIVFVL
+500 VIAVFVL
-506 WWEFGKFKHD
+506 WWEFGKPQNKL
-516 TLRIDIL
+516 TIDIL

-532 LEKNTQVVVYDLGN
+532 LEKNNQVVVYDLGN
-546 AWPGGSIVE
+546 AWQGGSIVE

-561 LNQRGIH
+561 LNQRGVH
-568 ELDGVIVSH
+568 EVEGVIVSH

-590 ENYTPK
+590 ENYNPK
-596 WIRVSQSFNEQTHL
+596 WIRASQNINQQTQSTVQVQS
-610 NTQAQLNLQACIL
+610 NIQTCIF
-623 GESWNWQGVDF
+623 GEAWNWQGLEF
-634 KVLWP
+634 EVLWP
-639 PQRAKRAYNPHS
+639 PQRVKRAYNPHS
-651 CVVRLSAPD
+651 CVVRIFEPN

-671 ELVSEWLLS
+671 ERVSEWLLA
-680 REGDQLRSDVMLVPH
+680 REGQRLKSDVMLVPH
-695 HGSDSS
+695 HGSNSS
-701 SIKSFIKAVS
+701 SIKPFIEAVS

-726 MPNESVVGRY
+726 MPSKSVIERY
-736 KEAGSVWLDTGESG
+736 HETGSAWLDTGESG
-750 QITITLSKEGWQYHA
+750 QITITISQEGWKYHT
-765 IREQQGGQ
+765 IREQQGRQ

>member
-1 MFNSWFLISFAVTVV
+1 MFNTWFLISFAATVV

-42 YSVFRRARGSV
+42 YSVFRSARGPV
-53 TALILVICLGNVIEM
+53 TALILVICLGNAIEI

-98 SVIVARSIG
+98 SVIVARSIS

-128 LGDRVYLSM
+128 LGDEVYLSA

-155 HLFSAGVVANASYR
+155 YLFSAGVVANATYR
-169 AETKYRIHSSTNLR
+169 ADTKYRIHSSTNLR
-183 SQWFESSL
+183 AQWFETSL
-191 ERLSQLAN
+191 ERLSRLAN
-199 ADLIMAL
+199 QDLIMAL
-206 SFGYRDLI
+206 SFGYRELI
-214 PPQRWD
+214 HPQRWD

-234 GLHIS
+234 GLHIG
-239 IAFGIGYQLGKLVRL
+239 IAFGFGYQLGKIFRL
-254 LSPQLLWLPTLFG
+254 LSPSSLWLPTMFG

-299 RGQNISLVRYVA
+299 RGQNISLLRYVA

-321 PFSALSSSFWLS
+321 PFSVLSSSLWLS

-343 ASNNAPSSLDVT
+343 ALNCQHSSSVSTFFD
-355 LTSRVLQLIKIQLM
+355 RVLLLIKIQLI
-369 LTILI
+369 LTLLI
-374 APFSMLFFEGVSL
+374 APFSMLFFKGVSL
-387 ISVLYNLL
+387 VSVFYNLL
-395 LLPWVSLVTIPLL
+395 LLPWVSMVTIPLL
-408 FLAMFISF
+408 FLAMFLSLI
-416 LSESVFGAS
+416 SESVS
-425 GSVLLASEWELLG
+425 STLELG
-438 KGFAGHLW
+438 VIENGFVSQLW
-446 ELVDLSLEPFVFSL
+446 KLVDLSLEPLVYSL

-470 DNHTIELSVLLILFF
+470 DNHTIELFVFLILFF
-485 GFCSRYLQRTLSIFV
+485 GFVGRYLKQALSILL
-500 VIVFVL
+500 IALFVL
-506 WWEFGKFKHD
+506 WWEFSKPQQEKL
-516 TLRIDIL
+516 TIDIL

-532 LEKNTQVVVYDLGN
+532 LEKNNQIVVYDLGN
-546 AWPGGSIVE
+546 AWPGGSVVE

-568 ELDGVIVSH
+568 ELEGVIVSH

-590 ENYTPK
+590 ENYNPK
-596 WIRVSQSFNEQTHL
+596 WIRTSQNINQQPQSTTPALPNI
-610 NTQAQLNLQACIL
+610 QACTL
-623 GESWNWQGVDF
+623 GEVWNWQGIVF
-634 KVLWP
+634 EVLWP
-639 PQRAKRAYNPHS
+639 PKQVKRAYNPHS
-651 CVVRLSAPD
+651 CVVKISD
-660 SEFSMLLTGDI
+660 SNTDFSMLLTGDV
-671 ELVSEWLLS
+671 ERVSEWLLA
-680 REGDQLRSDVMLVPH
+680 REGERLRSNVMLVPH

-701 SIKSFIKAVS
+701 SIKSFIEAVS

-726 MPNESVVGRY
+726 MPSASVVERY
-736 KEAGSVWLDTGESG
+736 QQAGSTWLDTGDSG

>member
-1 MFNSWFLISFAVTVV
+1 MFNTWFLISFAATVV

-36 LLASTK
+36 LLAPTK
-42 YSVFRRARGSV
+42 YSVFRSARGPV
-53 TALILVICLGNVIEM
+53 TALILVICLGNAIEI

-98 SVIVARSIG
+98 SVIVVRSIG

-128 LGDRVYLSM
+128 LGDDVYLSA
-137 SIKPVWGK
+137 SIKPIWGK

-150 FDLEK
+150 FDREK
-155 HLFSAGVVANASYR
+155 YLFSSGVVANATYR
-169 AETKYRIHSSTNLR
+169 ADTKYRIHSSTNLR
-183 SQWFESSL
+183 AQWFEASL
-191 ERLSQLAN
+191 ERLSLLAN
-199 ADLIMAL
+199 QDLIIAL

-220 LLKSSGLIHLMAIS
+220 MLKSSGLIHLMAIS
-234 GLHIS
+234 GLHIG
-239 IAFGIGYQLGKLVRL
+239 IAFGIGYQIGKILRL
-254 LSPQLLWLPTLFG
+254 LSPSFLWLPTIFG

-299 RGQNISLVRYVA
+299 RGQNISLLRYVT

-338 AVLYI
+338 AVFYI
-343 ASNNAPSSLDVT
+343 ACNTQRSASSFTFIDHA
-355 LTSRVLQLIKIQLM
+355 LQLIKLQLM
-369 LTILI
+369 LTFLI
-374 APFSMLFFEGVSL
+374 APSSMLFFKGVSL
-387 ISVLYNLL
+387 VSVFYNLF
-395 LLPWVSLVTIPLL
+395 LLPWVSMVTIPLL
-408 FLAMFISF
+408 FLAMFLSLI
-416 LSESVFGAS
+416 SESVS
-425 GSVLLASEWELLG
+425 GVVGITALDNDLVSQ
-438 KGFAGHLW
+438 LW
-446 ELVDLSLEPFVFSL
+446 KLVDLSLEPLVFSL

-470 DNHTIELSVLLILFF
+470 DNQTIALSVFLILFLSF
-485 GFCSRYLQRTLSIFV
+485 VSRYFKRTLSILV
-500 VIVFVL
+500 TAVFVL
-506 WWEFGKFKHD
+506 WWEFSKPQQDKL
-516 TLRIDIL
+516 TIDIL

-532 LEKNTQVVVYDLGN
+532 LEKNNQIVVYDLGN
-546 AWPGGSIVE
+546 AWPGGSVVE

-561 LNQRGIH
+561 LNQRGIY
-568 ELDGVIVSH
+568 ELEGVIVSH

-596 WIRVSQSFNEQTHL
+596 WIRTSQNIIQERQSI
-610 NTQAQLNLQACIL
+610 TQAPSNIQTCTI
-623 GESWNWQGVDF
+623 GEVWNWQDVVF
-634 KVLWP
+634 EVLWP
-639 PQRAKRAYNPHS
+639 PKQVKRAYNPHS
-651 CVVRLSAPD
+651 CVVKVSDHSAD
-660 SEFSMLLTGDI
+660 FSMLLTGDI
-671 ELVSEWLLS
+671 ELVSEWLLA
-680 REGDQLRSDVMLVPH
+680 REGEQLRSDVMLVPH

-701 SIKSFIKAVS
+701 SIKSFIEAVS

-726 MPNESVVGRY
+726 MPSEFVIERY
-736 KEAGSVWLDTGESG
+736 QEAGSTWLDTGESG

>member
-1 MFNSWFLISFAVTVV
+1 MFNTWFLISFAATVV

-42 YSVFRRARGSV
+42 YSVFRSARGLA
-53 TALILVICLGNVIEM
+53 TALILVICLGNAIEI

-128 LGDRVYLSM
+128 LGDDVYLSV

-155 HLFSAGVVANASYR
+155 YLFSTGVVANATYR
-169 AETKYRIHSSTNLR
+169 ADTQYRIHTNTNMR
-183 SQWFESSL
+183 SHWFENRL
-191 ERLSQLAN
+191 ERLSELAN
-199 ADLIMAL
+199 QDLIMAL

-214 PPQRWD
+214 HPQRWD

-234 GLHIS
+234 GLHIG
-239 IAFGIGYQLGKLVRL
+239 IAFGIGYQVGKVFRL
-254 LSPQLLWLPTLFG
+254 LSPSFLWFPTIFG

-283 TLRALVMCV
+283 TLRALVMCI

-299 RGQNISLVRYVA
+299 RGQNISVLRYVV

-338 AVLYI
+338 AVIYI
-343 ASNNAPSSLDVT
+343 ALNSRPSSSNAT
-355 LTSRVLQLIKIQLM
+355 LIARLLQLIKIQLM
-369 LTILI
+369 LTFLI
-374 APFSMLFFEGVSL
+374 APFSILFFKGVSL
-387 ISVLYNLL
+387 VSVLYNLL
-395 LLPWVSLVTIPLL
+395 LLPWVSVVTIPLL
-408 FLAMFISF
+408 FLAML
-416 LSESVFGAS
+416 LSLILESV
-425 GSVLLASEWELLG
+425 SEVMSLTALSN
-438 KGFAGHLW
+438 GFSEQLW
-446 ELVDLSLEPFVFSL
+446 MLVDLSLDPLVFSL

-470 DNHTIELSVLLILFF
+470 DNHSMALSVFLILFF
-485 GFCSRYLQRTLSIFV
+485 GFVSRYLKRTLSIL
-500 VIVFVL
+500 VIAVFVL
-506 WWEFGKFKHD
+506 WWEFGKQQNKL
-516 TLRIDIL
+516 TIDIL

-532 LEKNTQVVVYDLGN
+532 LEKNNQVVVYDLGN
-546 AWPGGSIVE
+546 VWQGGSIVE

-561 LNQRGIH
+561 LNQRGVH
-568 ELDGVIVSH
+568 EVEGVIVSH

-590 ENYTPK
+590 ENYNPK
-596 WIRVSQSFNEQTHL
+596 WIRASQNINQPTKSTVQVQSHIQTC
-610 NTQAQLNLQACIL
+610 TF
-623 GESWNWQGVDF
+623 GEVWNWQGLEF
-634 KVLWP
+634 EVLWP
-639 PQRAKRAYNPHS
+639 PQRVKRAYNPHS
-651 CVVRLSAPD
+651 CVVRIFEPN

-671 ELVSEWLLS
+671 ERVSEWLLA
-680 REGDQLRSDVMLVPH
+680 REGQRLKSDVMLVPH
-695 HGSDSS
+695 HGSNSS
-701 SIKSFIKAVS
+701 SIKPFIGAVS

-726 MPNESVVGRY
+726 MPSESVIERY
-736 KEAGSVWLDTGESG
+736 QEAGSTWLDTGESG

>member
-1 MFNSWFLISFAVTVV
+1 MFNTWFLISFAATVV

-42 YSVFRRARGSV
+42 YSVFRSARGLA
-53 TALILVICLGNVIEM
+53 TALILVICLGNAIEI

-128 LGDRVYLSM
+128 LGDDVDLSV

-155 HLFSAGVVANASYR
+155 YLFSTGVVANATYR
-169 AETKYRIHSSTNLR
+169 ADTQYRIHTNTNMR
-183 SQWFESSL
+183 SHWFENRL
-191 ERLSQLAN
+191 ERLSELAN
-199 ADLIMAL
+199 QDLIMAL

-214 PPQRWD
+214 HPQRWD

-234 GLHIS
+234 GLHIG
-239 IAFGIGYQLGKLVRL
+239 IAFGIGYQVGKVFRL
-254 LSPQLLWLPTLFG
+254 LSPSFLWFPTIFG

-283 TLRALVMCV
+283 TLRALVMCI

-299 RGQNISLVRYVA
+299 RGQNISVLRYVV

-338 AVLYI
+338 AVIYI
-343 ASNNAPSSLDVT
+343 ALNSRPSSSNAT
-355 LTSRVLQLIKIQLM
+355 LIDRVLQLIKIQLM
-369 LTILI
+369 LTFLI
-374 APFSMLFFEGVSL
+374 APFSILFFKGVSL
-387 ISVLYNLL
+387 VSVLYNLL
-395 LLPWVSLVTIPLL
+395 LLPWVSMVTIPLL
-408 FLAMFISF
+408 FLAML
-416 LSESVFGAS
+416 LSLILESV
-425 GSVLLASEWELLG
+425 SEVMSLTALSH
-438 KGFAGHLW
+438 GFSEQLW
-446 ELVDLSLEPFVFSL
+446 MLVDLSLDPLVFSL

-470 DNHTIELSVLLILFF
+470 DNHSMALSVFLILFF
-485 GFCSRYLQRTLSIFV
+485 GFVSRYLKRTLSIL
-500 VIVFVL
+500 VIAVFVL
-506 WWEFGKFKHD
+506 WWEFGKPQNKL
-516 TLRIDIL
+516 TIDIL

-532 LEKNTQVVVYDLGN
+532 LEKNNQVVVYDLGN
-546 AWPGGSIVE
+546 AWQRGSIVE

-561 LNQRGIH
+561 LNQRGVH
-568 ELDGVIVSH
+568 EVEGVIVSH

-590 ENYTPK
+590 ENYNPK
-596 WIRVSQSFNEQTHL
+596 WIRASQNINQQTQSTVQVQS
-610 NTQAQLNLQACIL
+610 NIQTCIF
-623 GESWNWQGVDF
+623 GEAWNWQGLEF
-634 KVLWP
+634 EVLWP
-639 PQRAKRAYNPHS
+639 PQRVKRAYNPHS
-651 CVVRLSAPD
+651 CVVRIFEPN

-671 ELVSEWLLS
+671 ERVSEWLLA
-680 REGDQLRSDVMLVPH
+680 REGQRLKSDVMLVPH
-695 HGSDSS
+695 HGSNSS
-701 SIKSFIKAVS
+701 SIKPFIEAVS

-726 MPNESVVGRY
+726 MPSKSVIERY
-736 KEAGSVWLDTGESG
+736 HETGSAWLDTGESG
-750 QITITLSKEGWQYHA
+750 QITITISQEGWKYHT
-765 IREQQGGQ
+765 IREQQGRQ

>member
-1 MFNSWFLISFAVTVV
+1 LFNTWFLISFAATVV

-42 YSVFRRARGSV
+42 YSVFRSARGLA
-53 TALILVICLGNVIEM
+53 TALILVICLGNAIEI

-128 LGDRVYLSM
+128 LGDDVYLSV

-155 HLFSAGVVANASYR
+155 YLFSTGVVANATYK
-169 AETKYRIHSSTNLR
+169 ADTQYRIHTNTNMR
-183 SQWFESSL
+183 SHWFENRL
-191 ERLSQLAN
+191 ERLSELAN
-199 ADLIMAL
+199 QDLIMAL

-214 PPQRWD
+214 HPQRWD

-234 GLHIS
+234 GLHIG
-239 IAFGIGYQLGKLVRL
+239 IAFGIGYQVGKIFRL
-254 LSPQLLWLPTLFG
+254 LSPSFLWFPTIFG

-283 TLRALVMCV
+283 TLRALVMCI

-299 RGQNISLVRYVA
+299 RGQNISVLRYVV
-311 LSLCVVLLIW
+311 LSLCMVLLIW

-338 AVLYI
+338 AVIYI
-343 ASNNAPSSLDVT
+343 ALNSRPSSSSAT
-355 LTSRVLQLIKIQLM
+355 LIDRVLQLIKIQLM
-369 LTILI
+369 LTFLI
-374 APFSMLFFEGVSL
+374 APFSILFFKGVSL
-387 ISVLYNLL
+387 VSVLYNLL
-395 LLPWVSLVTIPLL
+395 LLPWVSMVTIPLL
-408 FLAMFISF
+408 FLAML
-416 LSESVFGAS
+416 LSLILESVPEVISLTALSNGF
-425 GSVLLASEWELLG
+425 SEQ
-438 KGFAGHLW
+438 LW
-446 ELVDLSLEPFVFSL
+446 MLVDLSLDPLVFSL

-470 DNHTIELSVLLILFF
+470 DNHSMALSVFLILFF
-485 GFCSRYLQRTLSIFV
+485 GFVSRYLKRTLSIL
-500 VIVFVL
+500 VIAVFVL
-506 WWEFGKFKHD
+506 WWEFGKQQNKL
-516 TLRIDIL
+516 TIDIL

-532 LEKNTQVVVYDLGN
+532 LEKNNQVVVYDLGN
-546 AWPGGSIVE
+546 AWQGGSIVE

-561 LNQRGIH
+561 LNQRGVH
-568 ELDGVIVSH
+568 EVEGVIVSH

-590 ENYTPK
+590 ENYNPK
-596 WIRVSQSFNEQTHL
+596 WIRASQNINQQTQSTVQVQSNIQTCTL
-610 NTQAQLNLQACIL
+610 EEA
-623 GESWNWQGVDF
+623 WNWQGLEF
-634 KVLWP
+634 EVLWP
-639 PQRAKRAYNPHS
+639 PQRVKRAYNPHS
-651 CVVRLSAPD
+651 CVVRIFEPN

-671 ELVSEWLLS
+671 ERVSEWLLA
-680 REGDQLRSDVMLVPH
+680 REGQRLKSDVMLVPH
-695 HGSDSS
+695 HGSNSS
-701 SIKSFIKAVS
+701 SIKPFIEAVS
-711 PQLAIASLAKGNQWG
+711 PQLAVASLAKGNQWG
-726 MPNESVVGRY
+726 MPSKSVIERY
-736 KEAGSVWLDTGESG
+736 HETGSAWLDTGESG
-750 QITITLSKEGWQYHA
+750 QITITISQEGWKYHT
-765 IREQQGGQ
+765 IREQQGRQ

>member
-1 MFNSWFLISFAVTVV
+1 MFNTWFLISFAATVV

-26 WVWAPLMLLL
+26 WVWASLMLLL
-36 LLASTK
+36 LIASTK
-42 YSVFRRARGSV
+42 YSVFRSARGPV
-53 TALILVICLGNVIEM
+53 TALILVICLGNTIEI

-128 LGDRVYLSM
+128 LGDDVYLSA

-155 HLFSAGVVANASYR
+155 YLFSASVVANATYR
-169 AETKYRIHSSTNLR
+169 ADTKYRIHSSTSLR
-183 SQWFESSL
+183 SQWFETSL
-191 ERLSQLAN
+191 GRLSQLEN
-199 ADLIMAL
+199 KDLIMAL
-206 SFGYRDLI
+206 SFGYRALI
-214 PPQRWD
+214 NPQRWD

-234 GLHIS
+234 GLHIG
-239 IAFGIGYQLGKLVRL
+239 IAFGIGYQVGKIFRL
-254 LSPQLLWLPTLFG
+254 LSPSFLWLPTIFG

-299 RGQNISLVRYVA
+299 RGQNISLLRYVG

-343 ASNNAPSSLDVT
+343 ALNSQPSYSNSTFIDRA
-355 LTSRVLQLIKIQLM
+355 LQLFKIQLM
-369 LTILI
+369 LTFLI
-374 APFSMLFFEGVSL
+374 TPFSMLFFSGVSL
-387 ISVLYNLL
+387 VSVFYNLL
-395 LLPWVSLVTIPLL
+395 LLPWISMVTIPLL
-408 FLAMFISF
+408 FLAMFLSLI
-416 LSESVFGAS
+416 SESVS
-425 GSVLLASEWELLG
+425 GLVDITALDNGLVSQ
-438 KGFAGHLW
+438 LW
-446 ELVDLSLEPFVFSL
+446 KLVDLSLEPLVFSL
-460 PFSERFWIQV
+460 PFSEPFWIQV
-470 DNHTIELSVLLILFF
+470 DNHVIALSVFLILFLSLV
-485 GFCSRYLQRTLSIFV
+485 SRYLKTTVSIL
-500 VIVFVL
+500 VIAVFVL
-506 WWEFGKFKHD
+506 WWEFGKPQQGKL
-516 TLRIDIL
+516 TIDIL

-532 LEKNTQVVVYDLGN
+532 LEKNNQVIVYDLGN
-546 AWPGGSIVE
+546 AWPEGSVVE

-561 LNQRGIH
+561 LNQRGIY
-568 ELDGVIVSH
+568 ELEGVIVSH

-590 ENYTPK
+590 ESYAPK
-596 WIRVSQSFNEQTHL
+596 WIRTSQNINQQTQYT
-610 NTQAQLNLQACIL
+610 TQTQSNIQACTI
-623 GESWNWQGVDF
+623 GEAWNWQDLF
-634 KVLWP
+634 FEVLWP
-639 PQRAKRAYNPHS
+639 PKQVKRAYNPHS
-651 CVVRLSAPD
+651 CVVRLSAP
-660 SEFSMLLTGDI
+660 SLEFSMLLTGDI
-671 ELVSEWLLS
+671 ELVSEWLLA
-680 REGDQLRSDVMLVPH
+680 REGEQLRSDVMLVPH
-695 HGSDSS
+695 HGSNSS
-701 SIKSFIKAVS
+701 SIKPFIEAVS

-726 MPNESVVGRY
+726 MPSRSVVGRY
-736 KEAGSVWLDTGESG
+736 QEAGSTWLDTGESG
-750 QITITLSKEGWQYHA
+750 QITITLSEEGWQYHT
-765 IREQQGGQ
+765 IREQQGRQ

>member
-1 MFNSWFLISFAVTVV
+1 MFNTWFLISFAATVV

-42 YSVFRRARGSV
+42 YSVFRSARGLA
-53 TALILVICLGNVIEM
+53 TALILVICLGNAIEI

-128 LGDRVYLSM
+128 LGDDVYLSV

-155 HLFSAGVVANASYR
+155 YLFSTGVVANATYR
-169 AETKYRIHSSTNLR
+169 ADTQYRIHTNTNMR
-183 SQWFESSL
+183 SHWFENRL
-191 ERLSQLAN
+191 ERLSELAN
-199 ADLIMAL
+199 QDLIMAL

-214 PPQRWD
+214 HPQRWD

-234 GLHIS
+234 GLHIG
-239 IAFGIGYQLGKLVRL
+239 IAFGIGYQVGKVFRL
-254 LSPQLLWLPTLFG
+254 LSPSFLWFPTIFG

-283 TLRALVMCV
+283 TLRALVMCI

-299 RGQNISLVRYVA
+299 RGQNISVLRYVV

-338 AVLYI
+338 AVIYI
-343 ASNNAPSSLDVT
+343 ALNSRPSSSNAT
-355 LTSRVLQLIKIQLM
+355 LIARLLQLIKIQLM
-369 LTILI
+369 LTFLI
-374 APFSMLFFEGVSL
+374 APFSILFFKGVSL
-387 ISVLYNLL
+387 VSVLYNLL
-395 LLPWVSLVTIPLL
+395 LLPWVSVVTIPLL
-408 FLAMFISF
+408 FLAML
-416 LSESVFGAS
+416 LSLILESV
-425 GSVLLASEWELLG
+425 SEVMSLTALSN
-438 KGFAGHLW
+438 GFSEQLW
-446 ELVDLSLEPFVFSL
+446 MLVDLSLDPLVFSL

-470 DNHTIELSVLLILFF
+470 DNHSMALSVFLILFF
-485 GFCSRYLQRTLSIFV
+485 GFVSRYLKRTLSIL
-500 VIVFVL
+500 VIAVFVL
-506 WWEFGKFKHD
+506 WWEFGKQQNKL
-516 TLRIDIL
+516 TIDIL

-532 LEKNTQVVVYDLGN
+532 LEKNNQVVVYDLGN
-546 AWPGGSIVE
+546 VWQGGSIVE

-561 LNQRGIH
+561 LNQRGVH
-568 ELDGVIVSH
+568 EVEGVIVSH

-590 ENYTPK
+590 ENYNPK
-596 WIRVSQSFNEQTHL
+596 WIRASQNINQPTKSTVQVQSHIQTC
-610 NTQAQLNLQACIL
+610 TF
-623 GESWNWQGVDF
+623 GEVWNWQGLEF
-634 KVLWP
+634 EVLWP
-639 PQRAKRAYNPHS
+639 PQRVKRAYNPHS
-651 CVVRLSAPD
+651 CVVGIFEPN

-671 ELVSEWLLS
+671 ERVSEWLLA
-680 REGDQLRSDVMLVPH
+680 REGQRLKSDVMLVPH
-695 HGSDSS
+695 HGSNSS
-701 SIKSFIKAVS
+701 SIKLFIEAVS

-726 MPNESVVGRY
+726 MPSKSVIERY
-736 KEAGSVWLDTGESG
+736 HETGSAWLDTGESG
-750 QITITLSKEGWQYHA
+750 QITITISKEGWKYHT
-765 IREQQGGQ
+765 IREQQGRQ

>member
-1 MFNSWFLISFAVTVV
+1 MFNTWFLISFAATVV

-42 YSVFRRARGSV
+42 YSVFRSARGLA
-53 TALILVICLGNVIEM
+53 TALILVICLGNAIEI

-128 LGDRVYLSM
+128 LGDDVYLSV

-155 HLFSAGVVANASYR
+155 YLFSTGVVANATYR
-169 AETKYRIHSSTNLR
+169 ADTKYRIHTNTNMR
-183 SQWFESSL
+183 SHWFENRL
-191 ERLSQLAN
+191 ERLSELAN
-199 ADLIMAL
+199 QDLIMAL

-214 PPQRWD
+214 HPQRWD

-234 GLHIS
+234 GLHIG
-239 IAFGIGYQLGKLVRL
+239 IAFGIGYQVGKVFRL
-254 LSPQLLWLPTLFG
+254 LSPSFLWFPTIFG

-283 TLRALVMCV
+283 TLRALVMCI

-299 RGQNISLVRYVA
+299 RGQNISVLRYVV

-338 AVLYI
+338 AVIYI
-343 ASNNAPSSLDVT
+343 ALNSQPSSSSAT
-355 LTSRVLQLIKIQLM
+355 LIDRVLQLIKIQLM
-369 LTILI
+369 LTFLI
-374 APFSMLFFEGVSL
+374 APFSILFFKGVSL
-387 ISVLYNLL
+387 VSVLYNLL
-395 LLPWVSLVTIPLL
+395 LLPWVSMVTIPLL
-408 FLAMFISF
+408 FLAML
-416 LSESVFGAS
+416 LSLILESVPEVMSLTALSNGF
-425 GSVLLASEWELLG
+425 SEQ
-438 KGFAGHLW
+438 LW
-446 ELVDLSLEPFVFSL
+446 MLVDLSLDPLVFSL

-470 DNHTIELSVLLILFF
+470 DNHSMALSVFLILFF
-485 GFCSRYLQRTLSIFV
+485 GFVSRYLKRTLSIL
-500 VIVFVL
+500 VIAVFVL
-506 WWEFGKFKHD
+506 WWEFGKQQNKL
-516 TLRIDIL
+516 TIDIL

-532 LEKNTQVVVYDLGN
+532 LEKNNQVVVYDLGN
-546 AWPGGSIVE
+546 VWQGGSIVE

-561 LNQRGIH
+561 LNQRGVH
-568 ELDGVIVSH
+568 EVEGVIVSH

-590 ENYTPK
+590 ENYNPK
-596 WIRVSQSFNEQTHL
+596 WIRASQNINQPTKSTVQVQSHIQTC
-610 NTQAQLNLQACIL
+610 TF
-623 GESWNWQGVDF
+623 GEVWNWQGLEF
-634 KVLWP
+634 EVLWP
-639 PQRAKRAYNPHS
+639 PQRVKRAYNPHS
-651 CVVRLSAPD
+651 CVVRIFEPN

-671 ELVSEWLLS
+671 ERVSEWLLA
-680 REGDQLRSDVMLVPH
+680 REGRRLKSDVMLVPH
-695 HGSDSS
+695 HGSNSS
-701 SIKSFIKAVS
+701 SIKPFIEAVS

-726 MPNESVVGRY
+726 MPSKSVIERY
-736 KEAGSVWLDTGESG
+736 HETGSAWLDTGESG
-750 QITITLSKEGWQYHA
+750 QITITISQEGWKYHT
-765 IREQQGGQ
+765 IREQQGRQ

>member
-1 MFNSWFLISFAVTVV
+1 MFNTWFLISFAATVV

-42 YSVFRRARGSV
+42 YSVFRSARGLA
-53 TALILVICLGNVIEM
+53 TALILVICLGNVIEI

-128 LGDRVYLSM
+128 LGDDVNLSVY
-137 SIKPVWGK
+137 IKPVWGK

-155 HLFSAGVVANASYR
+155 YLFSAGVVANAIYR
-169 AETKYRIHSSTNLR
+169 SGTKYRIHTNSNLR
-183 SQWFESSL
+183 SYWFENSL

-199 ADLIMAL
+199 QDLIMAL

-214 PPQRWD
+214 HSQRWD

-234 GLHIS
+234 GLHIG
-239 IAFGIGYQLGKLVRL
+239 IAFAIGYQVGKVFRL
-254 LSPQLLWLPTLFG
+254 LSSSLLWLPTIFG
-267 LGLAYFYSWFA
+267 VGLAYFYSWFA

-283 TLRALVMCV
+283 TLRALVMCI

-299 RGQNISLVRYVA
+299 RGQNISLFRYVA

-343 ASNNAPSSLDVT
+343 ALNSQSSDSNSTFIDRA
-355 LTSRVLQLIKIQLM
+355 LQLFKIQLM
-369 LTILI
+369 LTFLI
-374 APFSMLFFEGVSL
+374 APFSMLFFNGVSL
-387 ISVLYNLL
+387 VSVFYNLL
-395 LLPWVSLVTIPLL
+395 LLPWVSMVVIPLL
-408 FLAMFISF
+408 FLAMFFSLILAPVSGGVGLTTF
-416 LSESVFGAS
+416 NNGLSEQ
-425 GSVLLASEWELLG
+425 
-438 KGFAGHLW
+438 LW
-446 ELVDLSLEPFVFSL
+446 MLVDLSLEPLVFSL
-460 PFSERFWIQV
+460 PFSERFWFQV
-470 DNHTIELSVLLILFF
+470 DNHTIELSVFLILFF
-485 GFCSRYLQRTLSIFV
+485 GFVSRYFKRALSIL
-500 VIVFVL
+500 IITVFVL
-506 WWEFGKFKHD
+506 WWEFGKPQQDKL
-516 TLRIDIL
+516 TIDIL
-523 DVGHGLSLV
+523 DVGHGLSLL
-532 LEKNTQVVVYDLGN
+532 LEKNNQIVVYDLGN

-568 ELDGVIVSH
+568 ELEGVIVSH

-590 ENYTPK
+590 ENYNPK
-596 WIRVSQSFNEQTHL
+596 WVRASQNISQQGQSTIQESSNI
-610 NTQAQLNLQACIL
+610 QACIL
-623 GESWNWQGVDF
+623 GEVWTWQGVAF
-634 KVLWP
+634 EVLWP
-639 PQRAKRAYNPHS
+639 PKQVKRAYNPHS
-651 CVVRLSAPD
+651 CVVRLFDPD
-660 SEFSMLLTGDI
+660 LEFSMLLTGDI
-671 ELVSEWLLS
+671 ELVSEWLLA
-680 REGDQLRSDVMLVPH
+680 REGERLRSDVMLVPH
-695 HGSDSS
+695 HGSNTS
-701 SIKSFIKAVS
+701 SIASFIEAVS

-726 MPNESVVGRY
+726 MPSESVIERY
-736 KEAGSVWLDTGESG
+736 NDAGSAWLDTGESG
-750 QITITLSKEGWQYHA
+750 QITISIGQEGWQYHE
-765 IREQQGGQ
+765 IREQQGRQ

>member
-1 MFNSWFLISFAVTVV
+1 MFNTWFLISFAATVV

-36 LLASTK
+36 LLAPTK
-42 YSVFRRARGSV
+42 YSVFRSARGPV
-53 TALILVICLGNVIEM
+53 TALILVICLGNAIEI

-98 SVIVARSIG
+98 SVIVVRSIG

-128 LGDRVYLSM
+128 LGDDVYLSA
-137 SIKPVWGK
+137 SIKPIWGK

-150 FDLEK
+150 FDREK
-155 HLFSAGVVANASYR
+155 YLFSAGVVANATYR
-169 AETKYRIHSSTNLR
+169 ADTKYRIHSSTNLR
-183 SQWFESSL
+183 AQWFEASL
-191 ERLSQLAN
+191 ERLSLLAN
-199 ADLIMAL
+199 QDLIIAL

-220 LLKSSGLIHLMAIS
+220 MLKSSGLIHLMAIS
-234 GLHIS
+234 GLHIG
-239 IAFGIGYQLGKLVRL
+239 IAFGIGYQIGKILRL
-254 LSPQLLWLPTLFG
+254 LSPSFLWLPTIFG

-299 RGQNISLVRYVA
+299 RGQNISLLRYVT
-311 LSLCVVLLIW
+311 LSVCVVLLIW

-338 AVLYI
+338 AVFYI
-343 ASNNAPSSLDVT
+343 ACNTQRSASSFTFIDYA
-355 LTSRVLQLIKIQLM
+355 LQLIKLQLM
-369 LTILI
+369 LTFLI
-374 APFSMLFFEGVSL
+374 APSSMLFFKGVSL
-387 ISVLYNLL
+387 VSVFYNLF
-395 LLPWVSLVTIPLL
+395 LLPWVSMVTIPLL
-408 FLAMFISF
+408 FLAMFLSLI
-416 LSESVFGAS
+416 SESVS
-425 GSVLLASEWELLG
+425 GVVGITALDNDLVSQ
-438 KGFAGHLW
+438 LW
-446 ELVDLSLEPFVFSL
+446 KLVDLSLEPLVFSL

-470 DNHTIELSVLLILFF
+470 DNQTIALSVFLILFLSF
-485 GFCSRYLQRTLSIFV
+485 VSRYFKRTLSILV
-500 VIVFVL
+500 TAVFVL
-506 WWEFGKFKHD
+506 WWEFSKPQQDKL
-516 TLRIDIL
+516 TIDIL

-532 LEKNTQVVVYDLGN
+532 LEKNNQIVVYDLGN
-546 AWPGGSIVE
+546 AWPGGSVVE

-561 LNQRGIH
+561 LNQRGIY
-568 ELDGVIVSH
+568 ELEGVIVSH

-596 WIRVSQSFNEQTHL
+596 WIRTSQNIIQERQSITQGPSNIQTC
-610 NTQAQLNLQACIL
+610 TI
-623 GESWNWQGVDF
+623 GEVWNWQDVVF
-634 KVLWP
+634 EVLWP
-639 PQRAKRAYNPHS
+639 PKQVKRAYNPHS
-651 CVVRLSAPD
+651 CVVKISDHSAD
-660 SEFSMLLTGDI
+660 FSMLLTGDI
-671 ELVSEWLLS
+671 ELVSEWLLA
-680 REGDQLRSDVMLVPH
+680 REGEQLRSDVMLVPH

-701 SIKSFIKAVS
+701 SIKSFIEAVS

-726 MPNESVVGRY
+726 MPSEFVIERY
-736 KEAGSVWLDTGESG
+736 QEAGSTWLDTGESG